1 MFNYNNPYTPYN
13 NYGYGNYG
21 NQQFQPQSNY
31 VPLAF
36 ISGIEGA
43 RAHIVTPNSTV
54 FLKDVAANTLY
65 EKSADAQGNYTM
77 RVYKPVDL
85 SPDTQQMS
93 NKVLSDIYTK
103 IDKLY
108 EMFDKHFIKEEGV
121 SDDAK

>member
-1 MFNYNNPYTPYN
+1 M
-13 NYGYGNYG
+13 
-21 NQQFQPQSNY
+21 
-31 VPLAF
+31 
-36 ISGIEGA
+36 
-43 RAHIVTPNSTV
+43 
-54 FLKDVAANTLY
+54 AANTLY